1 MHKQATPEPSGR
13 LLGKWSVERLSG
25 ILRTCKKGAGS
36 GQNYRHL
43 RRRSRS
49 VARYGLTTAGQRGMA
64 NSRNV
69 QAPVVSHATA
79 VSSALPLMVII
90 SARRSVLISHSAP
103 CWNRNSRSAAAVTT
117 WAPSS
122 RAAAAAI
129 SAQRSVDNGPQ

>member
-13 LLGKWSVERLSG
+13 LLGKWSAERLSG

-69 QAPVVSHATA
+69 QMPVVSHAIA
-79 VSSALPLMVII
+79 VSSALPLVVI
-90 SARRSVLISHSAP
+90 ISHSAP
-103 CWNRNSRSAAAVTT
+103 GWNRNSRSAAAITT
-117 WAPSS
+117 WASSS
-122 RAAAAAI
+122 RAAAAT
-129 SAQRSVDNGPQ
+129 SAQRSVDSGPQ